1 MTDQTS
7 SEQQQDTRGK
17 ADEDIKADVKAIIVM
32 FCAAIG
38 MAVLYISNFTFDF

>member
-7 SEQQQDTRGK
+7 SEYHQDSRSE
-17 ADEDIKADVKAIIVM
+17 ADEDIKADVKAVIVM

-38 MAVLYISNFTFDF
+38 MAVLYISGFTFDF